1 MFAVDEFH
9 MVRYL
14 DKFDRFI
21 VQVNKKGPIYTF
33 HRDTNTNTYI
43 RDLNND
49 VTDSNTVTGRHIV
62 TLVSSVSDNMKKYS
76 ARDVKQAAL
85 ARKYQINS
93 GSCSS
98 TDPMKLITQGKLDNN
113 RMVAQ
118 DVIIAYDI
126 WGPALAN
133 LKGKTTSHK
142 SELQEEISVLNAQ
155 LKVDQIMFVD
165 LMFVNSILY
174 LISVFKPLEYVS
186 VSKLAKKYYC
196 YIMDK

>member
-126 WGPALAN
+126 
-133 LKGKTTSHK
+133 
-142 SELQEEISVLNAQ
+142 
-155 LKVDQIMFVD
+155 
-165 LMFVNSILY
+165 
-174 LISVFKPLEYVS
+174 
-186 VSKLAKKYYC
+186 
-196 YIMDK
+196 

>member
-118 DVIIAYDI
+118 EVIIAYDI

-142 SELQEEISVLNAQ
+142 SELQEEISVLNAPS
-155 LKVDQIMFVD
+155 KVDQIMFVY
-165 LMFVNSILY
+165 LMFVNSIPY
-174 LISVFKPLEYVS
+174 HVS
-186 VSKLAKKYYC
+186 VYKP
-196 YIMDK
+196 